1 MKKIANRNEL
11 IPLYIFFYSNLNMV
25 NLPSYDVPNE
35 AFAIEKSNDTTDN
48 LAFNLLLENLAR
60 LRMDE
65 SVYIYGYRL
74 MIYMEEVSQMSIM
87 NQYNENNVRF
97 IQNKPEKRNEFYF
110 LINVSTE
117 LLIKKK
123 ILYS

>member
-1 MKKIANRNEL
+1 
-11 IPLYIFFYSNLNMV
+11 MV